1 MYKLIDKN
9 YVTEI
14 YRDYNRVF
22 ERYNEDSCRYMLVQ
36 MKLSYIFPLI
46 SYKISTCAII
56 NVVEET
62 IFIIL
67 KNWKLLREI

>member
-22 ERYNEDSCRYMLVQ
+22 ERYNEDSCRSMLVQ

-46 SYKISTCAII
+46 SYKISICAII